1 MDIID
6 FHCHIYPE
14 AVAQKAA
21 QSICEFYELEGG
33 HMDGTVQNLLRR
45 ADQAGIGRCV
55 VLPVGMRPDKVRHVN
70 DFIVGE
76 VAQEPRFLGFGT
88 LHADMENIAD
98 EVDYILSRGLRG
110 IKMHP
115 DFQTFGIDD
124 PRLFPAYEAMEGK
137 IPVMFHMGD
146 QRYDYSHPARLK
158 RVLEQFPR
166 LQAVA
171 AHFGGYSMYETAYE
185 ILKGE
190 DNCVFDVSSSLMFME
205 EGQAERYISIY
216 GAERMAFGSDYP
228 MWDPVTEL
236 ERFFRLKLTSSQ
248 QEQILAKTAE
258 RVLHL

>member
-1 MDIID
+1 MEIID

-14 AVAQKAA
+14 AVAAKAA

-33 HMDGTVQNLLRR
+33 HMDGTVQTLLRQ
-45 ADQAGIGRCV
+45 ADRAGIGRCV

-76 VAQEPRFLGFGT
+76 VAKEPRFLGFGT
-88 LHADMENIAD
+88 LHAGMEAPAD
-98 EVDYILSRGLRG
+98 EVNYILARGLRG

-115 DFQTFGIDD
+115 DFQTFAIDD

-158 RVLEQFPR
+158 KVLAQFPR

-185 ILKGE
+185 ILKRE
-190 DNCVFDVSSSLMFME
+190 ENCIFDVSSSLMFMP
-205 EGQAERYISIY
+205 EGVAEHYI
-216 GAERMAFGSDYP
+216 GAFGTQRMVFGTDYP
-228 MWDPVTEL
+228 LWDPVTETQ
-236 ERFFRLKLTSSQ
+236 RFFRLKLTDDQ
-248 QEQILAKTAE
+248 FEQICHKTAE
-258 RVLHL
+258 NFLHL